1 MPKTSD
7 AQDAE
12 ILSASSRKRGST
24 TQSKKKSL
32 ISQQDDDII
41 DITEI
46 SECEDCASPSA
57 VAQKNNAPSAKKSP
71 SHA

>member
-12 ILSASSRKRGST
+12 ILSSSSRKSGST

-46 SECEDCASPSA
+46 SECEDCASQIGRA
-57 VAQKNNAPSAKKSP
+57 HV
-71 SHA
+71 